1 MPPLSF
7 VSSVYCASP
16 SASRE
21 RSFERRPC
29 SSSVLLRPLDVELA
43 HVGDVEDAAVA
54 PDGEVL
60 GDHALVLHGHLPA
73 GERHHAGAERDVS
86 VVQRRRPEAVGAHGL
101 TLAPA
106 AGCGAEG

>member
-16 SASRE
+16 SRE
-21 RSFERRPC
+21 PREVVREEALQQLGLR
-29 SSSVLLRPLDVELA
+29 RPLDVDLA

-54 PDGEVL
+54 PDGEML

-73 GERHHAGAERDVS
+73 GERHHARAERDVAI
-86 VVQRRRPEAVGAHGL
+86 VQRRRV
-101 TLAPA
+101 
-106 AGCGAEG
+106 